1 MTSLKMKRL
10 KPITTNHNY
19 IRHVEFTN
27 KVSSYRIQ
35 KTAGMFIIQ

>member
-1 MTSLKMKRL
+1 MTSLKMKRF
-10 KPITTNHNY
+10 KPITTSHNH

-27 KVSSYRIQ
+27 KVTSYRIQ